1 MVVFDT
7 APIWISC
14 LMLSFNL
21 YDSSKLEIDLGKRI
35 CLGRLVKGILYPD
48 NHERIVLSWV
58 ICDHLST

>member
-1 MVVFDT
+1 
-7 APIWISC
+7 
-14 LMLSFNL
+14 MLSFNL